1 MDTTTMTTDNNKH
14 RNPLPWILIGAVLA
28 ALIMILLSWW
38 LQDSSLRTMAVML
51 FVPLTGA
58 IAGWGIYAINPF
70 GKPRGLKKS
79 IWLLVA
85 VLVYVMAV
93 IFGYTLAEVGSM

>member
-1 MDTTTMTTDNNKH
+1 MDTTVENTEKQTE

-28 ALIMILLSWW
+28 PILMNLLSWV
-38 LQDSSLRTMAVML
+38 LENPSLRSITVML
-51 FVPLTGA
+51 VVPLTGA

-70 GKPRGLKKS
+70 GKPRGMRKS
-79 IWLLVA
+79 IWLFVA

-93 IFGYTLAEVGSM
+93 LFGYALSQVGSL